1 MKKSKSKGIRQKA
14 ISKSVER
21 SSEQA
26 TLSTPSETKQTRRT
40 TTEAEKEILAQLFED
55 DDESLETRIDKV
67 ALQLG
72 WDKSRVKQYLKNYN
86 SRQKRTG

>member
-26 TLSTPSETKQTRRT
+26 PSETKQTRRT

-55 DDESLETRIDKV
+55 DNESLETRIDKV

>member
-40 TTEAEKEILAQLFED
+40 TTEAEKEILAQHF
-55 DDESLETRIDKV
+55 R
-67 ALQLG
+67 
-72 WDKSRVKQYLKNYN
+72 R
-86 SRQKRTG
+86 